1 MTTGTKTAQRY
12 FANNGGTYDAIAIL
26 STLGF
31 DILWKK
37 KILGKIPVASRYIV
51 DQACGTG
58 ILTLKIAKRFPQ
70 SRIVGVDLHEEYVA
84 IARRKASDLG
94 LKNVDFQVGRA
105 EDVVLDQPVDCI
117 TSSYLAKYAD
127 LDLLV
132 GHAKKM
138 LCEGGVLIMH
148 ELTYPSNP
156 VYVDIWNLQFKFL
169 QTYGAWRYPE
179 WKVAFQELPIFLK
192 ETAWVENLK
201 TSLKKYGFA
210 KINVDSLAFQAAS
223 IVTAT
228 KSRTE

>member
-12 FANNGGTYDAIAIL
+12 FANNGGTYDTIAIL

-58 ILTLKIAKRFPQ
+58 ILTLKIARRFPQ

-94 LKNVDFQVGRA
+94 LKNVEFLVGRA
-105 EDVVLDQPVDCI
+105 EDVVLDEPVDCI

-132 GHAKKM
+132 ARANKM
-138 LCEGGVLIMH
+138 LRQGGVLIMH
-148 ELTYPSNP
+148 ELTHPSNP
-156 VYVDIWNLQFKFL
+156 VYRGVWNLQFKFL
-169 QTYGAWRYPE
+169 QAFGS
-179 WKVAFQELPIFLK
+179 WKISG
-192 ETAWVENLK
+192 VESRVRRAPVILEKNRVGRK
-201 TSLKKYGFA
+201 FKNELKKVWLYQNQRRLSCLSGSVHRYGY
-210 KINVDSLAFQAAS
+210 K
-223 IVTAT
+223 
-228 KSRTE
+228 RPH